1 MTWVRGAG
9 DKGGSLIAEG
19 TPEDV
24 ARMAH
29 SQTGQYLVRMLGV
42 EAEGVVSAAD

>member
-1 MTWVRGAG
+1 MTRGA
-9 DKGGSLIAEG
+9 SLIAEG

-29 SQTGQYLVRMLGV
+29 SQTGQYLARLLGV
-42 EAEGVVSAAD
+42 EVEGVVSAAD